1 MVSKKRFIFFSV
13 SFSVVLVMFFLACKN
28 QEKNPEKMDETILQ
42 GATTILVDESVQPIA
57 EDEVAVF
64 ESQYN
69 AKIKL
74 INKPE
79 SEVINDLINDKAK
92 IAILSRKLNSE
103 EEKIFINKKLS
114 PKITEFAVDAITL
127 IASKNAQDTLID
139 LQEVINLLQGKASKI
154 KGLVFENPNSS
165 TVNYMNNLAGVGKE
179 AKKNVFS
186 LKSNEEVLKYV
197 AENDEMIGVV
207 GLNLIVQPSTKIQN
221 YLDKVQV
228 LAVRNVKSKPNSNT
242 YHKPSQSNIG
252 AGLYPLERKLYML
265 NYQGKE
271 GLGMGFASFVAGE
284 TGQRIILKS
293 GLLPVRIPSRIIQ
306 LRKEIEKK

>member
-1 MVSKKRFIFFSV
+1 MVIKKKIIFLSVIFSI
-13 SFSVVLVMFFLACKN
+13 VLVMFFIACKK
-28 QEKNPEKMDETILQ
+28 QEQNPEKINETILQ
-42 GATTILVDESVQPIA
+42 GTTTILVDESVQPIA

-114 PKITEFAVDAITL
+114 PKITEFAVDAIAL
-127 IASKNAQDTLID
+127 IASKNAKDTIID
-139 LQEVINLLQGKASKI
+139 LQEVINLLQGKESKI

-186 LKSNEEVLKYV
+186 LKSNDEVLKYV

-228 LAVRNVKSKPNSNT
+228 LAVRNVKSKPDSKN
-242 YHKPSQSNIG
+242 YYKPSQSNIG

-271 GLGMGFASFVAGE
+271 GLGMGFASFIAGE

>member
-1 MVSKKRFIFFSV
+1 MNKKRFIFLSV

-42 GATTILVDESVQPIA
+42 GSTTILVDESVQPIT

-127 IASKNAQDTLID
+127 IASKNAKDTLID
-139 LQEVINLLQGKASKI
+139 LQEVLNLLQRKASKI

-165 TVNYMNNLAGVGKE
+165 TVNYMNNIAGVGRE

-197 AENDEMIGVV
+197 AENDGMIGVV

-228 LAVRNVKSKPNSNT
+228 LAVRNVKSKPDSNN
-242 YHKPSQSNIG
+242 YYKPSQSNIG

-271 GLGMGFASFVAGE
+271 GLGMGFASFIAGE